1 MYSKDRATRGL
12 RAPDIRPRPHPRET
26 LGRPWAPNGAKIVFF
41 GVFCTRKCKQRLCRD
56 LAVPLRPPSVS
67 PPSPNCSRTQPLWVI
82 YRCPEVV
89 KFQWIVKN
97 QPPRLTQYGPKASQG
112 QQSSNPDNPCGD
124 HLAPRAAK
132 CHPRCHPKYFSNPC
146 GPKRARQCMAD
157 SFDMQVHE
165 EFCVK
170 CMIPLSLSCS
180 LSGSLALY
188 TMRFSILMYAHTSY
202 MFAYMN
208 SF

>member
-1 MYSKDRATRGL
+1 MC
-12 RAPDIRPRPHPRET
+12 PRP
-26 LGRPWAPNGAKIVFF
+26 APIA
-41 GVFCTRKCKQRLCRD
+41 
-56 LAVPLRPPSVS
+56 PEHS
-67 PPSPNCSRTQPLWVI
+67 PCGLYTDAQKF
-82 YRCPEVV
+82 V
-89 KFQWIVKN
+89 KFQWIVEN
-97 QPPRLTQYGPKASQG
+97 QPPRLTQYSPKASQG
-112 QQSSNPDNPCGD
+112 QSSSNPDDPCGD
-124 HLAPRAAK
+124 HMAPRAAK
-132 CHPRCHPKYFSNPC
+132 CHPKCHPKYFSNPC

-157 SFDMQVHE
+157 SLDMQVHA

-202 MFAYMN
+202 MYAYMN